1 MDRAQLAE
9 LVEQLQ
15 KWPRMFLPSEH
26 YTAYVCFLQG
36 IDTGSGGDLLIDF
49 GRWLA
54 RGRETSLYWAGQ
66 IERQVTGR
74 DDGSPDGSD
83 MVRRLS
89 DDVSA
94 ECVNALLDALRD
106 FVTEAPSTRP

>member
-1 MDRAQLAE
+1 MDRTQLAE

-36 IDTGSGGDLLIDF
+36 IDMASGGDLLNDF

-74 DDGSPDGSD
+74 DDGSREESD
-83 MVRRLS
+83 MVRRLP
-89 DDVSA
+89 DEVSA
-94 ECVNALLDALRD
+94 KCVDALLDALRA
-106 FVTEAPSTRP
+106 FLTEAPSTRP